1 MIAPLESLPLAQL
14 PAAPTLQ
21 DIQHLEA
28 AMKLQPGQIELVT
41 IHHFADGVYG
51 REIHIPAGAKLVGK
65 MHKTAHINIVS
76 QGCIRVWT
84 DQGEKII
91 SAPAIFVA
99 PPGVK
104 RVGEALEDTVW
115 TTLHPNPSGE
125 QDLNKLEQILI
136 IPENNL
142 TGGVPC
148 PGLQ

>member
-1 MIAPLESLPLAQL
+1 MIAPVDSLPLASL
-14 PAAPTLQ
+14 PTCPTLQ
-21 DIQHLEA
+21 DIQQLEA

-51 REIHIPAGAKLVGK
+51 REIHIPAGARLVGK

-76 QGCIRVWT
+76 RGCIRVWT

-91 SAPAIFVA
+91 RAPATFVA

-104 RVGEALEDTVW
+104 RVGEAIEDTVW
-115 TTLHPNPSGE
+115 TTLHPNPTGS
-125 QDLNKLEQILI
+125 QDLDELEQFLI

-148 PGLQ
+148 HGLQ